1 MIPSAYIHLKG
12 WSVSTMQPENPAIN
26 TLFGLISRGERYRQ
40 NNRISIGYSP
50 NMIAIRPAKKC
61 IVAWREADKAPK

>member
-26 TLFGLISRGERYRQ
+26 TLFGLISRGERGIDRIIEYRLATHQ
-40 NNRISIGYSP
+40 IWLQLDLQKS
-50 NMIAIRPAKKC
+50 
-61 IVAWREADKAPK
+61 V